1 MDYNYIRVEQDK
13 FICTLTL
20 NRPEKRNAFTPTMI
34 NEIHHAFLKINTDDK
49 IKLVL
54 IKAEAPTFCAGMDL
68 KVFKNQERDLNNPS
82 ITNTDIS
89 LGEVF
94 DKLNKPSIALVEGD
108 VIAGG
113 FLIILGCTYVFCK
126 PETRFRLPE
135 LALGIFPFQVMAS
148 LLKVMPE
155 KKALQL
161 CLQTEY
167 FDAATAIEMGI
178 IDDYLEESK
187 VNELIHS
194 FENVDPIALTEGIKA
209 MRDIQDY
216 KRSEYYD
223 YLKRI
228 LEQFKNP

>member
-1 MDYNYIRVEQDK
+1 MNYNFIKVEQDN

-34 NEIHHAFLKINTDDK
+34 NEILHAFLKINSDDN

-54 IKAEAPTFCAGMDL
+54 IKAEGPTFCAGMDL
-68 KVFKNQERDLNNPS
+68 KVFKNSEFDIKNPS
-82 ITNTDIS
+82 INNQDIS

-94 DKLNKPSIALVEGD
+94 DILNKPSLALVEGD

-126 PETRFRLPE
+126 SETRFRLPE
-135 LALGIFPFQVMAS
+135 LELGIFPFQVMAS

-155 KKALQL
+155 KQALQL
-161 CLQTEY
+161 CLHTDY
-167 FDAATAIEMGI
+167 FDASAALKLGI
-178 IDDYLEESK
+178 IDGYLEKDKLNDLIASFAD
-187 VNELIHS
+187 VNIT
-194 FENVDPIALTEGIKA
+194 ALTEGIKS
-209 MRDIQDY
+209 MRDLQDR

-223 YLKRI
+223 FLKKVLDR
-228 LEQFKNP
+228 FKS